1 MRLIEFFRRR
11 SDGRCE
17 PLADIASLEMDLEA
31 RLAARKAARSIKDP
45 HKRGHFIRMLNKRV
59 SL

>member
-1 MRLIEFFRRR
+1 MTLFDYFRRR
-11 SDGRCE
+11 PDGRCE
-17 PLADIASLEMDLEA
+17 PLADIASIEMDLEA